1 MNKMEIA
8 ASFKEFLVKN
18 GVVSTA
24 ASITIGFATATFI
37 KSFVADVV
45 MPLVFLL
52 AVSGVGRLN
61 KATGNFISQF
71 LADKEFKF
79 TNFVSEAITWVLI
92 IGASFLVL
100 DLFVR
105 KTLGSKTAAPT
116 IQQHNIFSAPVT
128 IPSAPLA
135 PVAPP
140 ASMPQPMANKPQV
153 REEYGGYAGNSGQQ
167 FAMW

>member
-18 GVVSTA
+18 GVISTA

-52 AVSGVGRLN
+52 AVGGVGKLN

-79 TNFVSEAITWVLI
+79 TNFVSEAITWLLI

-100 DLFVR
+100 DMFVR
-105 KTLGSKTAAPT
+105 KTLGPKTVASPTTHNVFAP
-116 IQQHNIFSAPVT
+116 
-128 IPSAPLA
+128 PSAPLA
-135 PVAPP
+135 VAAPAPAPVLPT
-140 ASMPQPMANKPQV
+140 KPIQV
-153 REEYGGYAGNSGQQ
+153 REEYDGYTGGQQ